1 MAPRFAI
8 YFKFIYHE
16 TDNENNEKRPLFMV
30 SGQLFHSKKRLTEA
44 DLKGE
49 GAGVAQPRS
58 WDDLRLSTTVTY
70 KICCIVWYVFSTIR
84 IMLLPSQKP
93 SSILRIR
100 FIKFVYVTSQL
111 RHCLVVHP
119 LPDKNPGSAPVL
131 RTTLHKYLFTLST
144 S

>member
-1 MAPRFAI
+1 MAPTFAV

-16 TDNENNEKRPLFMV
+16 TDNENNKKRPLFMV
-30 SGQLFHSKKRLTEA
+30 LGWLFHSKKRLTGA

-58 WDDLRLSTTVTY
+58 WDDLWLSYTVIY
-70 KICCIVWYVFSTIR
+70 KICCIVWYVFSAVR

-131 RTTLHKYLFTLST
+131 RTTLHKYLFTLFT